1 MNFKSEHFVRS
12 AGKWAA
18 LYEAMKGIEG
28 SDGKISTARALMKKA
43 DPKMTQSKAIIDL
56 MAFEHLGYIEGVRD
70 GKGKMMEPMA
80 VKITEKGHEYFKR
93 RIEETNELA
102 RELA

>member
-1 MNFKSEHFVRS
+1 MTIQESRALE
-12 AGKWAA
+12 AAKWARM
-18 LYEAMKGIEG
+18 YEALKGIEAG
-28 SDGKISTARALMKKA
+28 DGTMKTAWALMKKA
-43 DPKMTQSKAIIDL
+43 DTKMTQSKAMIDL

-93 RIEETNELA
+93 RSDCTAYDE
-102 RELA
+102 